1 MLNDEELTG
10 LIIKAFYTVYNTL
23 GYGFLEKVYEN
34 ALAVELGRLGLAA
47 ECQRPIAVYYGGE
60 LVGEYFADIVVNG
73 KVILELK
80 AAEALHPAHEAQLVN
95 YLRATDIETG
105 FLFNFGREAKFARK
119 YFSNERKRR

>member
-34 ALAVELGRLGLAA
+34 ALAVELRRLGLAA